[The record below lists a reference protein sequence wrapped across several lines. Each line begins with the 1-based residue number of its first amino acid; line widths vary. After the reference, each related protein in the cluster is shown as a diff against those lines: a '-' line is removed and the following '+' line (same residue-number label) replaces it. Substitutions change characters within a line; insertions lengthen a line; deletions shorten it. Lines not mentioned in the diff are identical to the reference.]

1 MKQQADSHHFDL
13 KRIEDHDEVER
24 MLVNLPAG
32 DAEVVKQYHLQGRSY
47 REISSHLGI
56 PENTIGPM
64 LTRARQKLRRGAGA

>member
-13 KRIEDHDEVER
+13 KRIEDHEEIEK

-32 DAEVVKQYHLQGRSY
+32 EAEVVKQYHLQGRSY

-56 PENTIGPM
+56 PENTIGPT
-64 LTRARQKLRRGAGA
+64 LTRARQRLRRGAES